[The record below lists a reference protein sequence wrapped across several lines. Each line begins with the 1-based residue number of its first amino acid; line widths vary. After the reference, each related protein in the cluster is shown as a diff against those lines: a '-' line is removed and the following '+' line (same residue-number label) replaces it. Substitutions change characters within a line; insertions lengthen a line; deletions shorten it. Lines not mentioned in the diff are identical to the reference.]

1 MCNICTQ
8 IIKTSQ
14 KTNMDKS
21 IISQAIGISS
31 NMGEFKPSKE
41 FYQKSG
47 IRQKRFGQIYRG
59 EKSPQME
66 EIKAISYC
74 LNIPPE
80 RFGLAAP

>member
-1 MCNICTQ
+1 MA
-8 IIKTSQ
+8 
-14 KTNMDKS
+14 TNNS
-21 IISQAIGISS
+21 IIAQAIIGISS

-66 EIKAISYC
+66 EIKAISSC

-80 RFGLAAP
+80 RFGLSAH

>member
-1 MCNICTQ
+1 
-8 IIKTSQ
+8 
-14 KTNMDKS
+14 MDKS

-47 IRQKRFGQIYRG
+47 IGQKRFGQIYRG
-59 EKSPQME
+59 DKSPQIE
-66 EIKAISYC
+66 EIKAISSC